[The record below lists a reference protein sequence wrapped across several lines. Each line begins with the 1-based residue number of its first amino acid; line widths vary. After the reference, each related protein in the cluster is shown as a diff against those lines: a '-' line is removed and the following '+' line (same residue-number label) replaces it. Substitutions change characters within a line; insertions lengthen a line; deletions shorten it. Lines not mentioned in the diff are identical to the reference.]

1 MDLRRRRDGA
11 ADEEHVVTQSVQVAG
26 EGGSSQSLQV
36 AGGGGISQSAPV
48 TGGGAEE
55 ASAVV
60 AGPKTA
66 DEMLDEML
74 EDLNRVEQK
83 PTAAVVKSVRATE
96 AAGSG
101 AMQRL
106 SPEQRR
112 WLANAAEAMM
122 AGQPVGLGAL
132 PEAQDVQ
139 QQTLVP
145 VGEAGQR
152 PHFLPVALPADGHGQ
167 AGHHR
172 GDDRGD
178 HGGNDQGRQGGGGLR
193 G

>member
-1 MDLRRRRDGA
+1 M
-11 ADEEHVVTQSVQVAG
+11 TQSVQVAG

-36 AGGGGISQSAPV
+36 AGGGEISQSAPV

-74 EDLNRVEQK
+74 EDLNKVEQK

-132 PEAQDVQ
+132 PDAQDVQ

-145 VGEAGQR
+145 AGEAGQR
-152 PHFLPVALPADGHGQ
+152 PHFLPVALYLLMAMVKLDTIEVTTGEIMVATIKVAREV
-167 AGHHR
+167 AGYK
-172 GDDRGD
+172 
-178 HGGNDQGRQGGGGLR
+178 GLKDEGTIR
-193 G
+193 DKDMK